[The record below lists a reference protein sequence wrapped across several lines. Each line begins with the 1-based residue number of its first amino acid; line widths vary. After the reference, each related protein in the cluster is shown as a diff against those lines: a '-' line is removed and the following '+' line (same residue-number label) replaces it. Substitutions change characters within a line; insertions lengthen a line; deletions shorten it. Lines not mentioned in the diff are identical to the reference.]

1 MIMMQS
7 RQLARSCVRPISV
20 FDQSHEMLGL
30 LSPTLSSSGG
40 EGWGEEA
47 IFSRCSK
54 AFTRSQGCVVY
65 LYKMRDAPV
74 WSPHFVPDFLQG
86 SNLGMRGV
94 AMQQPCAS
102 YMCNR

>member
-1 MIMMQS
+1 MQS
-7 RQLARSCVRPISV
+7 RQIARSCVRPISV

-30 LSPTLSSSGG
+30 LSPTLSSRGGEGAFRAIALSSSGG

-54 AFTRSQGCVVY
+54 AFTRSQGRVVY

-74 WSPHFVPDFLQG
+74 
-86 SNLGMRGV
+86 
-94 AMQQPCAS
+94 
-102 YMCNR
+102 